1 LDIRKSFF
9 CFCFF
14 FYSKGGEA
22 LAQVAQ
28 RGGGCPVLGDIQVQ
42 AGPGSGHLIYLAVGV
57 PAHHRE
63 VQLGDF

>member
-1 LDIRKSFF
+1 MTFTGWFTKELESTQGTLVE
-9 CFCFF
+9 
-14 FYSKGGEA
+14 SLSGGFP
-22 LAQVAQ
+22 LHL
-28 RGGGCPVLGDIQVQ
+28 LGDIQVQ